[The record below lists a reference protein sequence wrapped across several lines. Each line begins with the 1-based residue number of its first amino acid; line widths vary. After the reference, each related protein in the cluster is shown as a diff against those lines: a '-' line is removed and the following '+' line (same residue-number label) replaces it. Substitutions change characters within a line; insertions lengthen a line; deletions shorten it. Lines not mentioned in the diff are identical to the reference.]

1 MSQPLLHSLLSMCA
15 VTGDVILLDGP
26 HGIGKS
32 EKIASW
38 ARENGYF
45 CKPLFASTQEVGD
58 LVGIPHMV
66 DGKTVWAMPS
76 WLAEII
82 DNAAKGIKSILFLD
96 EFNRAQ
102 TDVLNACLELCL
114 NKTMHTHKLPEGTL
128 VVAAINPSNG
138 KYRTQDLDPALMNRF
153 LHVKV
158 EANATE
164 WLEWASKNGVHR
176 AMISFISK
184 NENKLFYED
193 DISAQSATPRSW
205 VMASKD
211 LLAIEPLNPSNEALR
226 TLFIGK
232 LGTAIGGQFYNF
244 YKEFSK
250 IVEPEQVIDFVK
262 KQKIDMSNYQN
273 TIETIGKGIN
283 DKLLDGVEHVLLIDL
298 ANKLVERY
306 HKVGITADS
315 IKSLEDKKTVLP
327 LAAFMYAVPLEV
339 AASIMKQLKDSSE
352 TRPMYD
358 IIVNSDVEKTLIK
371 KIVNIKIAHENNVS
385 TN

>member
-15 VTGDVILLDGP
+15 ITGDVILLDGP

-128 VVAAINPSNG
+128 VVAAINPPNG
-138 KYRTQDLDPALMNRF
+138 RYRTQDLDPALMNRF

-164 WLEWASKNGVHR
+164 WLEWAPKNGVHR

-226 TLFIGK
+226 TLFVGK
-232 LGTAIGGQFYNF
+232 LGTAVGGQFYNF

-273 TIETIGKGIN
+273 TIETIAKGID

-298 ANKLVERY
+298 ANKLAERY
-306 HKVGITADS
+306 YKVGVTAES

-385 TN
+385 SN